1 MSTEKATG
9 MGFRELFALTS
20 PWSVAKSQEVKARP
34 YSTTVSMLLPSASVT
49 APKRSHRQ
57 YVVDMN
63 RKGDLDKEET
73 GRYEIFS

>member
-20 PWSVAKSQEVKARP
+20 PWSVATSQEVKARP
-34 YSTTVSMLLPSASVT
+34 YSTTLPSASVT
-49 APKRSHRQ
+49 APKGSHRQ